1 MTAVLDRETA
11 HLTHERP
18 ALGEVK
24 GIPFTRLV
32 RVELRKMTD
41 TRAGRWMLIVMA
53 AISLLVV
60 TINLIWGSNAD
71 QTFGTFLGLTSFP
84 LMILLPI
91 VGIMAATAEWSQRTG
106 LVTFTLEP
114 RRGRVLAAKNV
125 AGVLLGLGVI
135 AAAFVAAALAQLLA
149 VGFNGVD
156 ADWSMPW
163 KVVLGF
169 VVAMTVFV
177 IQGLAFG
184 FALLITPL
192 AIVASILLPTIW
204 SIVAGISERLNSIG
218 AWLDPSRTVEPLMS
232 GTMTGE
238 QWAHLGTSS
247 LVWIGIPML
256 IGAWRVLTREVK

>member
-60 TINLIWGSNAD
+60 SINLIWGSNAD

-91 VGIMAATAEWSQRTG
+91 VGIMAATANGPSAPGWSPSPSSRGGAGSSPPRTS
-106 LVTFTLEP
+106 P
-114 RRGRVLAAKNV
+114 
-125 AGVLLGLGVI
+125 
-135 AAAFVAAALAQLLA
+135 
-149 VGFNGVD
+149 
-156 ADWSMPW
+156 
-163 KVVLGF
+163 
-169 VVAMTVFV
+169 
-177 IQGLAFG
+177 
-184 FALLITPL
+184 
-192 AIVASILLPTIW
+192 ASC
-204 SIVAGISERLNSIG
+204 SVSA
-218 AWLDPSRTVEPLMS
+218 
-232 GTMTGE
+232 
-238 QWAHLGTSS
+238 
-247 LVWIGIPML
+247 
-256 IGAWRVLTREVK
+256 

>member
-1 MTAVLDRETA
+1 
-11 HLTHERP
+11 
-18 ALGEVK
+18 
-24 GIPFTRLV
+24 
-32 RVELRKMTD
+32 
-41 TRAGRWMLIVMA
+41 
-53 AISLLVV
+53 
-60 TINLIWGSNAD
+60 
-71 QTFGTFLGLTSFP
+71 
-84 LMILLPI
+84 
-91 VGIMAATAEWSQRTG
+91 
-106 LVTFTLEP
+106 
-114 RRGRVLAAKNV
+114 
-125 AGVLLGLGVI
+125 
-135 AAAFVAAALAQLLA
+135 
-149 VGFNGVD
+149 
-156 ADWSMPW
+156 MPW